1 MASLSDRLRDAIA
14 DRYDIGSEIG
24 RGGMAVV
31 YSAREL
37 KSGREVAIKVLKP
50 GLSAVLGAERFL
62 REMGI
67 TARFNHPNIV
77 PLLDSGQIGGLLYYV
92 MPYVTGE
99 SLRERLDR
107 ETQLPVADALRITE
121 QVSSALDYAHRQQV
135 IHRDIKPENILL
147 HEGMAMVADFG
158 MALAVTT
165 AGGERLTATGITVG
179 TPEYMSPEQATGS
192 RKLDA
197 RSDIYGLGCV
207 LYEMLTGEPPH
218 AAPTP
223 HAVIAKRL
231 TDTITPARRLRG
243 IVSQPIERTLELA
256 LAKVPANRF
265 ETAQDFAQALT
276 AATADSPPPR
286 KRRRLRWVLPAVAA
300 AAALA
305 AVLLWLATS

>member
-1 MASLSDRLRDAIA
+1 MANLSDRLREAIA
-14 DRYDIGSEIG
+14 DRYEIGSEIG

-31 YSAREL
+31 YRARDL
-37 KSGREVAIKVLKP
+37 KNHREVAIKVLKP

-77 PLLDSGQIGGLLYYV
+77 PLLDSGQFAGLLYYV

-99 SLRERLDR
+99 SLRERIDR
-107 ETQLPVADALRITE
+107 EIQLPVAEALRITE
-121 QVSSALDYAHRQQV
+121 QVSSALEYAHRQQV

-147 HEGMAMVADFG
+147 HEGVAMVADFG

-192 RKLDA
+192 RKLDG

-218 AAPTP
+218 AASTP

-231 TDTITPARRLRG
+231 SDTVTPARRLRG

-265 ETAQDFAQALT
+265 ETAQDFAQALAT
-276 AATADSPPPR
+276 ASADSPEPR
-286 KRRRLRWVLPAVAA
+286 RQRRGTWVLPVVVAA
-300 AAALA
+300 GALIA
-305 AVLLWLATS
+305 LLLWLAKL

>member
-1 MASLSDRLRDAIA
+1 MADLSDRLRQAIA
-14 DRYDIGSEIG
+14 DRYDIAGEIG

-31 YSAREL
+31 YRAHDLEHDRQ
-37 KSGREVAIKVLKP
+37 VAIKVLKP

-92 MPYVTGE
+92 MPYVAGE
-99 SLRERLDR
+99 SLRERMDR
-107 ETQLPVADALRITE
+107 DVQLPVAEALRITE
-121 QVSSALDYAHRQQV
+121 QVSSALEYAHRQQV

-147 HEGMAMVADFG
+147 HEGVAMVADFG

-165 AGGERLTATGITVG
+165 AGGERLTGTGITVG

-192 RKLDA
+192 RKLDG
-197 RSDIYGLGCV
+197 RSDIYALGCV

-218 AAPTP
+218 AASTP

-231 TDTITPARRLRG
+231 TDPVTPARRLRG
-243 IVSQPIERTLELA
+243 IVSQPIEQTLEMA
-256 LAKVPANRF
+256 LAKVAANRF

-276 AATADSPPPR
+276 AASADSPRPR
-286 KRRRLRWVLPAVAA
+286 QRRGWSWVLPVVAA
-300 AAALA
+300 AAALSA
-305 AVLLWLATS
+305 LLLWLAIS